1 MLGSR
6 RDPKPPTATGQ
17 LSYRVPPPV
26 TSHGAVSQSSSGDWM
41 TTRRYYWSYLIS
53 HLSEVQSN
61 TFSHA
66 SQPNTYS
73 RRIPVPTLLPYS
85 YILLLSFTSTWYR
98 TVSCRCSESPPGA
111 SPVARR
117 YKSRSPTC
125 TSLSLSLSLLEPTS
139 CH

>member
-53 HLSEVQSN
+53 HLSEVQSD
-61 TFSHA
+61 TFSRITTQHVF
-66 SQPNTYS
+66 SPHTCTYLTTLQLHTPS
-73 RRIPVPTLLPYS
+73 ILHLHLLPH
-85 YILLLSFTSTWYR
+85 R
-98 TVSCRCSESPPGA
+98 VVS
-111 SPVARR
+111 
-117 YKSRSPTC
+117 
-125 TSLSLSLSLLEPTS
+125 LQ
-139 CH
+139 

>member
-73 RRIPVPTLLPYS
+73 RRIPVPTYLPY
-85 YILLLSFTSTWYR
+85 YPTATYSFYP
-98 TVSCRCSESPPGA
+98 SPPPGTA
-111 SPVARR
+111 PCRVVAVD
-117 YKSRSPTC
+117 
-125 TSLSLSLSLLEPTS
+125 LLQAAVL
-139 CH
+139 